1 MTRSHHRFRPLAE
14 ELDRRDAPAVFG
26 VAWPTPNLTLS
37 FAPDGTD
44 VNGSPSRLTATIGDA
59 GRAEVLR
66 AVQTWA
72 AAANVNVGLVADGG
86 QPLGVAGGPVHDPR
100 FGDIRVA
107 AAPLDGVVALAL
119 PFDLTAG
126 TRSGDIV
133 FNSRLPFG
141 VGAGQFYDIFTTA
154 LHEAGHVFGLAGSAD
169 PASVMADEP
178 RTPRAALAPADA
190 AGVAALYGPRTP
202 DAYEGAAGNGTA
214 ATAPEIQP
222 AGGPG
227 PSGSVIRATADLA
240 SADDVDVF
248 KFRPNNLR
256 GGGLTAT
263 VAVAGYSLLVPRLEL
278 LDAAG
283 TVIASGVG
291 GASGAADVTLHLP
304 TATDGATYYARVSAG
319 AASFTLGGYKLAL
332 APDAAG
338 SSGSD
343 DPIDPESGQND
354 TILTATTL
362 TQLFKETGPRID
374 YALQASLGTP
384 TDADVYRLRSPYQS
398 GNSAGVLTVLV
409 WAKDAGGLDPVVEL
423 SDHQGTPV
431 PGAVLAHDGGA
442 FTLQVPDSAANADYF
457 VRVRHAHPGAGAVP
471 GNYALA
477 VHFGGAAVAT
487 PELLAGTLTAAGP
500 SAARDLAVT
509 PTQVLHLT
517 LSVAG
522 TAPAAGVT
530 LSVLDAAGTV
540 VASRFA
546 LAGDTASLNPYLGAG
561 TYRLSVTAATTDGSA
576 APDLG
581 YVVRG
586 ASVSDPIGP
595 RAVEVVPPLPI
606 SPPPA
611 SPPPPAVTPPVT
623 PPPPAVTPPVSPP
636 NPVTPVAP
644 ITQDPVVTPPA
655 DPPPPAGTALR
666 PAAPRPTRT
675 FSAGLAT
682 GGVVRSF
689 NPDGSTRSSVTPFAG
704 YTGALRVAE
713 ADFTGD
719 GVADL
724 IVGTG
729 PGTPSRLE
737 VLDGVTRAVLFAA
750 DPFEAAF
757 TGGIFVAAGDVTGD
771 GVPDLVVTPDEGG
784 GPRVDVYSGAGFVKF
799 ATFFGIDDPAFRG
812 GARAAVGDLN
822 GDGVADLIVS
832 AGFGGGP
839 RVAVFDGT
847 SLGGTP
853 RRLVADF
860 FAFEPSVRNGV
871 YVAAGD
877 LDGDG
882 KAELIAGGGPGG
894 GPRVSAF
901 SGAGLLRG
909 EQLRVADFFAGD
921 PASRDGVRLAV
932 KDLDGDA
939 VADLV
944 VGTGA
949 GSAGRVTGYAGP
961 ALLGKATPDTLFT
974 FEATP
979 GLGGVYVG

>member
-1 MTRSHHRFRPLAE
+1 MTRKQYPFRPRVE
-14 ELDRRDAPAVFG
+14 ELDRRDTPAIFG
-26 VAWPTPNLTLS
+26 VPWPTPNLTLS

-44 VNGSPSRLTATIGDA
+44 VDGSPSRLAATIGDA

-66 AVQTWA
+66 AFQTWA

-154 LHEAGHVFGLAGSAD
+154 LHEAGHVFGLPGSAD
-169 PASVMADEP
+169 PHSVMADEP
-178 RTPRAALAPADA
+178 QRPRAALAPADA
-190 AGVAALYGPRTP
+190 AGVVALYGPRTP
-202 DAYEGAAGNGTA
+202 DAYEGVAGNETT

-227 PSGSVIRATADLA
+227 RSTDAIRATADLA
-240 SADDVDVF
+240 SAADTDVF

-263 VAVAGYSLLVPRLEL
+263 VAVSGFSLLVPRLEL

-283 TVIASGVG
+283 TVLASGVG
-291 GASGAADVTLHLP
+291 GSPGAATVTLHLP

-319 AASFTLGGYKLAL
+319 AAAFTLGGYNLAL
-332 APDAAG
+332 VPDAAG
-338 SSGSD
+338 SPGD
-343 DPIDPESGQND
+343 DPIDPESGGND
-354 TILTATTL
+354 TDATATTL
-362 TQLFKETGPRID
+362 TQLFKETGPRLD
-374 YALQASLGTP
+374 YALQAGLGSP
-384 TDADVYRLRSPYQS
+384 TDVDVYRLRSPHQA

-409 WAKDAGGLDPVVEL
+409 WAKDAPGLDPVVEL
-423 SDHQGTPV
+423 TDRHGVPVAGT
-431 PGAVLAHDGGA
+431 VLAHDGGG
-442 FTLQVPDSAANADYF
+442 FTLQVPDAAANADFF

-477 VHFGGAAVAT
+477 VNFGGLPVAL
-487 PELLAGTLTAAGP
+487 PELLGGTLTAADPTG
-500 SAARDLAVT
+500 SRDYEVK

-517 LSVAG
+517 LSVGG
-522 TAPAAGVT
+522 TAPAAGVR
-530 LSVLDAAGTV
+530 LSVLDAGGTV
-540 VASRFA
+540 VGTRFA
-546 LAGDTASLNPYLGAG
+546 LAGEAASLDAYLPAGA
-561 TYRLSVTAATTDGSA
+561 YRLRVEAATTDGRA
-576 APDLG
+576 TPDLP
-581 YVVRG
+581 YLVRG
-586 ASVSDPIGP
+586 AGVSDPIGP
-595 RAVEVVPPLPI
+595 RAVDVTLLPVGPPPPPAAPPAPPVVPPPAPPVVPPLSPGNPI
-606 SPPPA
+606 RPVDPLSPPF
-611 SPPPPAVTPPVT
+611 
-623 PPPPAVTPPVSPP
+623 
-636 NPVTPVAP
+636 
-644 ITQDPVVTPPA
+644 VVTPPFL
-655 DPPPPAGTALR
+655 GRLTKSFSTGS
-666 PAAPRPTRT
+666 AA
-675 FSAGLAT
+675 

-689 NPDGSTRSSVTPFAG
+689 NPDGTLRSAVTPFAG

-724 IVGTG
+724 VVGTG
-729 PGTPSRLE
+729 PGAASRLV
-737 VLDGVTRAVLFAA
+737 VLDGLTRAVLFAA

-757 TGGIFVAAGDVTGD
+757 TGGVFVTTGDVTGD

-799 ATFFGIDDPAFRG
+799 ATFFGIDDPSFRG

-822 GDGVADLIVS
+822 GDGVGDLVVA

-853 RRLVADF
+853 RKLAADF
-860 FAFEPSVRNGV
+860 FAFEPTVRNGV

-882 KAELIAGGGPGG
+882 KAELVAGGGPGG

-901 SGAGLLRG
+901 GGAGLLRG
-909 EQLRVADFFAGD
+909 EQVRVADFFAGD
-921 PASRDGVRLAV
+921 PAGRDGVRVAV

-939 VADLV
+939 LADLV
-944 VGTGA
+944 IGGDR
-949 GSAGRVTGYAGP
+949 RVVGYAGR
-961 ALLGKATPDTLFT
+961 TLVGTAAPPELFGADAGT
-974 FEATP
+974 
-979 GLGGVYVG
+979 LGGVYVG